1 MFTEIYQPKKLTAQ
15 ALDRFLERGWFRM
28 GQMIFTC
35 HLLCFHDELYS
46 TVWTRLSLE
55 DYKMKKRLAK
65 LVRRNT
71 GRFTIKI
78 RKAIFDEEKEV
89 LYQLHSKRFE
99 GYIADTL
106 KESLHGEELFNIY
119 NTYEIAIYDGNQL
132 VGASFFDIGFNS
144 IASIMG
150 LFHPDYSSHSLGI
163 FTMLMEIQYG
173 IEHGKKYYYPGYVV
187 PGYMRF
193 DYKLRIGDV
202 EFYHVKSE
210 TWRSYSEIVLG
221 ELPAENL
228 KFQLEEIQK
237 ELEDKGVPYRR
248 ILYPLYDKKLFGLKE
263 EETVRSP
270 ILISCYHNSN
280 SNEWVV
286 VEYNLFRKKYMLSEI
301 SKIEDISILLYQ
313 ILEDYDREKSC
324 MNFLLRDRI
333 IIETNSAKQLVKA
346 IQEHDFYER

>member
-35 HLLCFHDELYS
+35 HLLCFHDKLYS
-46 TVWTRLSLE
+46 TVWTRLNLE
-55 DYKMKKRLAK
+55 EFKLKKRLGK
-65 LVRRNT
+65 LIRKNNSK
-71 GRFTIKI
+71 FEIKV
-78 RKAIFDEEKEV
+78 RKAIFDEEKET

-106 KESLHGEELFNIY
+106 VESLHGEERFNIY
-119 NTYEIAIYDGNQL
+119 NTYEVAIYDGDRL
-132 VGASFFDIGFNS
+132 AAVSFFDIGFNS
-144 IASIMG
+144 LASIMG
-150 LFHPDYSSHSLGI
+150 LFHPEYSSYSLGM
-163 FTMLMEIQYG
+163 FTMLMEIQFG
-173 IEHGKKYYYPGYVV
+173 IEQEKKYYYPGYVV
-187 PGYMRF
+187 PGYKRF

-202 EFYHVKSE
+202 EFYHTKSE
-210 TWRSYSEIVLG
+210 KWLPYEEIKFE

-228 KFQLEEIQK
+228 KNQLLKVQEELDK
-237 ELEDKGVPYRR
+237 ENIPYRQ

-270 ILISCYHNSN
+270 ILISCYHNSE

-286 VEYNLFRKKYMLSEI
+286 VEYNLFKKKYMLSEI

-313 ILEDYDREKSC
+313 VLEDYDKEKSC
-324 MNFLLRDRI
+324 LNFLLRDRI
-333 IIETNSAKQLVKA
+333 ILETES
-346 IQEHDFYER
+346 IQEIIGRIVTHDFYDR